1 MSKLKPSELVEVIL
15 HNLENASHSVPFIK
29 GSPAIGKS
37 SLVFEVAQT
46 LADKSKLKLVR
57 DAKNRPTYNVKP
69 KKNEFGF
76 GDFRVAMYEPIDFSG
91 IPIVDFKKDGTAV
104 QKRALLDNLPTDKN
118 SKGLLFLDE
127 VAQASPALQNTIRQL
142 TFEGRIGTDYVLP
155 TGWKIILAGNH
166 STDRAGAQRIL
177 THFQSAC
184 LTLELIPDA
193 NEWLEWGYGN
203 DINADILAFL
213 SFQPQFLHQFDAKKE
228 GGFPAPR
235 TWHQV
240 SEMLNGELRKILIQP
255 VLESYLGETVA
266 REFETFCAFQNE
278 LESPSKILKNPTK
291 AKLPDRTELQYASV
305 ASLIS
310 AVDTPKDFE
319 NALTYIERL
328 DAKEFSVLFVKALT
342 TKEKSFKETS
352 VFIDWHIKNQDIL
365 V

>member
-1 MSKLKPSELVEVIL
+1 MSKLKASELVEVIL
-15 HNLENASHSVPFIK
+15 HNLENASSSVPFIK

-37 SLVFEVAQT
+37 SLVFEIAQT
-46 LADKSKLKLVR
+46 IADKSKLKLLR
-57 DAKNRPTYNVKP
+57 DHKDRPVYNVKP

-76 GDFRVAMYEPIDFSG
+76 ADFRVAMYEPIDFSG
-91 IPIVDFKKDGTAV
+91 LPYIDDKTGS

-127 VAQASPALQNTIRQL
+127 VAQATPALQNTIRQL

-184 LTLELIPDA
+184 LTLELVPDT

-203 DINADILAFL
+203 NINADILAFL
-213 SFQPQFLHQFDAKKE
+213 TFQPQFLHQFDAKKE

-235 TWHQV
+235 IWHQV
-240 SEMLNGELRKILIQP
+240 SEMLTGDLRRSLIQP

-278 LESPSKILKNPTK
+278 LESPTKILKSPKT
-291 AKLPDRTELQYASV
+291 AKLPERTELQYASV
-305 ASLIS
+305 ASLIN
-310 AVDTPKDFE
+310 AVETPKQFE
-319 NALTYIERL
+319 NALTYIERFN
-328 DAKEFSVLFVKALT
+328 AKEYSVLFVKALT
-342 TKEKSFKETS
+342 TKESKFKETS

>member
-15 HNLENASHSVPFIK
+15 HNLENASSSVPFIK

-37 SLVFEVAQT
+37 SLVFEIAQT
-46 LADKSKLKLVR
+46 IADKSKLKLLR
-57 DAKNRPTYNVKP
+57 DHKDRPIYNVKP

-76 GDFRVAMYEPIDFSG
+76 ADFRVAMYEPIDFSG
-91 IPIVDFKKDGTAV
+91 LPYIDDKTGS

>member
-37 SLVFEVAQT
+37 ALVFEVAQT

-57 DAKNRPTYNVKP
+57 DAKDRPTYNVKP

>member
-37 SLVFEVAQT
+37 SLVFTIAQT

-57 DAKNRPTYNVKP
+57 DAKDRPTYNVKP

>member
-278 LESPSKILKNPTK
+278 LESPSKILKNPNK

>member
-15 HNLENASHSVPFIK
+15 HNLQNANNSVPFIK

-37 SLVFEVAQT
+37 ALVFEIAQT
-46 LADKSKLKLVR
+46 LADESKLKLIR
-57 DAKNRPTYNVKP
+57 DYKGRPQYNVKP

-76 GDFRVAMYEPIDFSG
+76 ADFRVAMYEPIDFAGLPYIDDKTGS
-91 IPIVDFKKDGTAV
+91 

-127 VAQASPALQNTIRQL
+127 VAQANPSLQNTIRQL
-142 TFEGRIGTDYVLP
+142 TFEGRIGTDYVLGK
-155 TGWKIILAGNH
+155 GWKIILAGNH

-184 LTLELIPDA
+184 LTLDLVPDTK
-193 NEWLEWGYGN
+193 EWLEWAYQN

-228 GGFPAPR
+228 GGFASPR

-240 SEMLNGELRKILIQP
+240 SEMLEGDLRKSLVQP

-266 REFETFCAFQNE
+266 REFETFCAFQND
-278 LESPSKILKNPTK
+278 LESPTKILKNPKK
-291 AKLPDRTELQYASV
+291 AKLPERTELQYASV
-305 ASLIS
+305 ASLIN
-310 AVDTPKDFE
+310 AVETPKDFS
-319 NALTYIERL
+319 NALTYVERFK
-328 DAKEFSVLFVKALT
+328 AKEFSVLFVKALT
-342 TKEKSFKETS
+342 SKESKFKETS

>member
-1 MSKLKPSELVEVIL
+1 MSELKPSELVEVIN
-15 HNLENASHSVPFIK
+15 HHLEYAISSTVFIK

-37 SLVFEVAQT
+37 SLVYLIAQNR
-46 LADKSKLKLVR
+46 ADRLKLKLLK
-57 DAKNRPTYNVKP
+57 DHKGRPINNINP

-76 GDFRVAMYEPIDFSG
+76 VDLRCALYESFEFTG
-91 IPIVDFKKDGTAV
+91 IPFVDFKKGGKPT
-104 QKRALLDNLPTDKN
+104 QKRALLDMFPN
-118 SKGLLFLDE
+118 GGQGIMFLDE
-127 VAQASPALQNTIRQL
+127 VAQCSPALQNTIRQL

-155 TGWKIILAGNH
+155 KGWKIILAGNH

-184 LTLELIPDA
+184 LTLDLIPDTK
-193 NEWLEWGYGN
+193 EWLDWAYQN

-240 SEMLNGELRKILIQP
+240 SEMLEGDLRKSLVQP

-266 REFETFCAFQNE
+266 REFETFCAFQND
-278 LESPSKILKNPTK
+278 LESPTKILKSPKK
-291 AKLPDRTELQYASV
+291 AKLPEKTELQYASV

-310 AVDTPKDFE
+310 AVETPKDFE
-319 NALTYIERL
+319 NALTYVERF
-328 DAKEFSVLFVKALT
+328 DAQEFAVLFVKALT
-342 TKEKSFKETS
+342 TKESKFKETS

>member
-37 SLVFEVAQT
+37 SLVFTIAQT

-57 DAKNRPTYNVKP
+57 DSKNRPTYNVKP

-240 SEMLNGELRKILIQP
+240 SEMLEGDLRKSLVQP

-266 REFETFCAFQNE
+266 REFETFCAFQND
-278 LESPSKILKNPTK
+278 LESPTKILKSPKK
-291 AKLPDRTELQYASV
+291 AKLPEKTELQYASV

-310 AVDTPKDFE
+310 AVETPKDFE
-319 NALTYIERL
+319 NALTYVERF
-328 DAKEFSVLFVKALT
+328 DAQEFAVLFVKALT
-342 TKEKSFKETS
+342 TKESKFKETS

>member
-37 SLVFEVAQT
+37 SLVFTIAQT

-57 DAKNRPTYNVKP
+57 DAKDRPTYNVKP

-310 AVDTPKDFE
+310 AVETPKDFE
-319 NALTYIERL
+319 NALTYVERF
-328 DAKEFSVLFVKALT
+328 DAQEFAVLFVKALT
-342 TKEKSFKETS
+342 TKESKFKETS